1 MTQSAMPDQQ
11 PGQVYELR
19 VRGLLEEGWSSW
31 FNGLD
36 IVAEPPE
43 NSVLIGPVADQPAL
57 HGLLAK
63 VRDLGLPLIS
73 VRLVEECG
81 HAD

>member
-1 MTQSAMPDQQ
+1 MTAEALQ
-11 PGQVYELR
+11 PGERPDHQPDPVYELR

-73 VRLVEECG
+73 VRLVE
-81 HAD
+81 D